1 MLHVG
6 LLVPPFTGHLRPG
19 AVVGR
24 ELARRGHRVRILSF
38 PDGIAPMAGAGFELT
53 AFGEKTF
60 PAGEWDRRTAAMGT
74 AEGRDVQHQALR
86 LILDQSNCIV
96 SELPATLTRLKLD
109 GLVVDQICYGAEF
122 IAEAFGLPMVVA
134 CHALPFHRE
143 SRVPLCFRPWNYNPA
158 LWARIRNKWEGA
170 MSMLGAWRMSVFYLK
185 QRRVLGLGPPKLSHI
200 NEIPP
205 SLAQVTQIPQ
215 FFDFPRRNLPDHFH
229 YSGPWL
235 EPATPGD
242 FPWDRLEGRPFV
254 YASLGTLQNRV
265 MRWYEMIAEA
275 CAQLDLQLVIG
286 LGRNAGDRIEL
297 PPLLSKRAIV
307 ASFAPQRALISRAAL
322 VITHGGLNSA
332 LETLSAGVPMVAVP
346 ISHDQPGVA
355 ARLRR
360 LGVGCA
366 LPAAQLTANRLS
378 SAVCQALNT
387 PSFRERAGEC
397 ADLLAPINGPE
408 LAADIIERAFQTR
421 RRVRRSQEQILASGG
436 RALPWG
442 P

>member
-6 LLVPPFTGHLRPG
+6 LLVPPFTGHLRPV

-38 PDGIAPMAGAGFELT
+38 PDGVAPMAGAGFELT

-60 PAGEWDRRTAAMGT
+60 PAGEWDRRTAAMG
-74 AEGRDVQHQALR
+74 AVEGREVQRQALR
-86 LILDQSNCIV
+86 LILDQSYCIT
-96 SELPATLTRLKLD
+96 SELPATLRRLKLD

-122 IAEAFGLPMVVA
+122 IAEALGVPMVVA

-170 MSMLGAWRMSVFYLK
+170 VSMLGAWRMSVFYLK
-185 QRRVLGLGPPKLSHI
+185 QRRAFGLGPPKLSHI

-205 SLAQVTQIPQ
+205 SLAQLTQIPE
-215 FFDFPRRNLPDHFH
+215 FFDFPRRSLPDHFH
-229 YSGPWL
+229 YTGPWL
-235 EPATPGD
+235 EPVIPGD
-242 FPWDRLEGRPFV
+242 FPWERLEGRPFV

-265 MRWYEMIAEA
+265 MRWYEVIAEA
-275 CAQLDLQLVIG
+275 CARLDLQLVIG
-286 LGRNAGDRIEL
+286 LGRNPDDRIE
-297 PPLLSKRAIV
+297 PAPMLSTRAIV
-307 ASFAPQRALISRAAL
+307 ARFAPQRALISRAAL
-322 VITHGGLNSA
+322 VITHAGLNSA

-366 LPAAQLTANRLS
+366 IPAAELTGHRLI
-378 SAVCQALNT
+378 SAISHVMST
-387 PSFRERAGEC
+387 PSFRERARSC
-397 ADLLAPINGPE
+397 ANLLGPIDGPG
-408 LAADIIERAFQTR
+408 LAADIIESAFQTR
-421 RRVRRSQEQILASGG
+421 RRVRHQD
-436 RALPWG
+436 
-442 P
+442 